1 MTSLKQK
8 TFKIKAYRREKLIVH
23 CMSGYALLFM
33 GWLQLREFKEFLAT
47 TKSNSAVSL
56 YRKMKRHNLSIV
68 IYSCL
73 A

>member
-23 CMSGYALLFM
+23 CMSGNALLFM

-47 TKSNSAVSL
+47 KKSNSAVSS
-56 YRKMKRHNLSIV
+56 RKMKRHNFSIF